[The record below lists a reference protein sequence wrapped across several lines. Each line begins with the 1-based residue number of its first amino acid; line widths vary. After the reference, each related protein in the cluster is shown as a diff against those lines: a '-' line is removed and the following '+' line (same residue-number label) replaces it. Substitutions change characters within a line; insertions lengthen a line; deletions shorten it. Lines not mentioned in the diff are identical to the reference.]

1 MKANLVL
8 SPHIETRILTIR
20 DQQIMIDRDLA
31 ELYGVD
37 TKVLN
42 QAVRRNL
49 ERFPEHFRFQLSE
62 TEFKELVTNCDRFNS
77 MKHSSV
83 KPYAFTEQGIAMLS
97 TVLRSETAVQVSI
110 RIMDAFVAMRRFL
123 FSNAQLFQRIKVI
136 ETKQDK
142 TEKKVD
148 EIFERLGSGELQP
161 KQGIFYDGQIFD
173 AFLFVTKLLKSAKQ
187 TIALIDNYI
196 DETTL
201 ELFSVCSKSV
211 AISIYSRKIS
221 ANINLAVSKFNSQYA
236 QITLKQF
243 SQSHDRFLI
252 IDGTVYHFGASLKDL
267 GKKWFA
273 FSKMSLSATE
283 IESRI
288 N

>member
-1 MKANLVL
+1 
-8 SPHIETRILTIR
+8 
-20 DQQIMIDRDLA
+20 MIDRDLA

-37 TKVLN
+37 TKRLN
-42 QAVRRNL
+42 EQVRRNI
-49 ERFPEHFRFQLSE
+49 ERFPGHFRFQLSGE
-62 TEFKELVTNCDRFNS
+62 EFIELVANCDRFNS

-110 RIMDAFVAMRRFL
+110 RIMDAFVAMRRFIV
-123 FSNAQLFQRIKVI
+123 SNAQLFRRVDSLEMRQI
-136 ETKQDK
+136 ESERKQLE

-148 EIFERLGSGELQP
+148 EIFERLGKGDIQP

-173 AFLFVTKLLKSAKQ
+173 AFVFVTKLLKSAKRAI
-187 TIALIDNYI
+187 TLIDNYI

-201 ELFSVCSKSV
+201 QLFSVCSKSV
-211 AISIYSRKIS
+211 SITIYSRKIP
-221 ANINLAVSKFNSQYA
+221 ANASLAVEKFTSQYA
-236 QITLKQF
+236 QLTLKQF

-252 IDGTVYHFGASLKDL
+252 IDGTVYHIGASLKDL

-273 FSKMSLSATE
+273 FSKMTLPATE
-283 IESRI
+283 IESHLG
-288 N
+288 

>member
-1 MKANLVL
+1 MNTNLVAI
-8 SPHIETRILTIR
+8 PHIQSKILTIR
-20 DQQIMIDRDLA
+20 DQQVMLDRDLA
-31 ELYGVD
+31 ELYGVE
-37 TKVLN
+37 TKRLN
-42 QAVRRNL
+42 EQVRRNI
-49 ERFPEHFRFQLSE
+49 ERFPEEFRFSL
-62 TEFKELVTNCDRFNS
+62 TKEELATSLRSQFATLKNGRGV
-77 MKHSSV
+77 HS
-83 KPYAFTEQGIAMLS
+83 KYTTYAFTEQGVAMLS
-97 TVLRSETAVQVSI
+97 TVLKSEIAVQMSI
-110 RIMDAFVAMRRFL
+110 RIINAFVTMRRFL
-123 FSNAQLFQRIKVI
+123 IANEKLFHRIDVL
-136 ETKQDK
+136 ED
-142 TEKKVD
+142 KVD
-148 EIFERLGSGELQP
+148 EIFDRLNKSDISP

-187 TIALIDNYI
+187 TITLIDNYI

-221 ANINLAVSKFNSQYA
+221 SNINLAVSKFNSQYA

-288 N
+288 K